1 MMGARRIL
9 GPVKKNKRRRCL
21 NCQELFYPHPRTRTL
36 QKYCSEPPCRVASKK
51 ASQQRWLQKPE
62 NRDYFRGPQHVS
74 RVRAWRTARPDQ
86 AQKGPKSGCALQ
98 ETISGQRIDRGGK
111 SSTLA
116 LQETI
121 EVQPSE
127 RVAESALRIAG
138 ALQDSI

>member
-9 GPVKKNKRRRCL
+9 GPVKKRKRRRCL
-21 NCQELFYPHPRTRTL
+21 ACQSLFYPHPRTRTL
-36 QKYCSEPPCRVASKK
+36 QKYCSQSPCQAASKK
-51 ASQQRWLQKPE
+51 ASQLRWLQKPE

-74 RVRAWRTARPDQ
+74 RMQAWRKARPDQ
-86 AQKGPKSGCALQ
+86 APGGPRSGRALQ
-98 ETISGQRIDRGGK
+98 ETIMGQRIDRRGK
-111 SSTLA
+111 SSALA

-121 EVQPSE
+121 EPQPSE